1 MTTTGGGR
9 PCNVHLGGVGRGPA
23 ATLTLT
29 TQPQPAAAYGRQA
42 STATAQ
48 FVQSV
53 CNTTVV
59 DRVHVAY
66 CYDAL
71 VEGRESFK
79 GSHVKVVGAAIS
91 GMVKDLG

>member
-1 MTTTGGGR
+1 LQR
-9 PCNVHLGGVGRGPA
+9 ASWILGGVGRGPA

-42 STATAQ
+42 STPTAQ